1 MIVNMLTNEHTEKNM
16 KENKFGSF
24 LRECRGKLS
33 LQKLANMI
41 GCSKPYLWD
50 IEKGNT
56 KPPQKYNKLNDIAN
70 ALNLDA
76 DKRNKLFD
84 LASDNDDVPAD
95 IKLIIKNNKGI
106 VKMLRNDYNV
116 GESVYEK

>member
-1 MIVNMLTNEHTEKNM
+1 M
-16 KENKFGSF
+16 KENEFGSF